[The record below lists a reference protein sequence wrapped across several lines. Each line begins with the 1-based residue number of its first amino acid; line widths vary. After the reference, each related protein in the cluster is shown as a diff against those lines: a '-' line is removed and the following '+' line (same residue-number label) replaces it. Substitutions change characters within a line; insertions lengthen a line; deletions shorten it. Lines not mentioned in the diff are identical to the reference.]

1 MISRSGR
8 YRRLPCW
15 EELDDEAVREAIN
28 MPVQS
33 LAGDILLYSLIKI
46 DMYLREKGYRST
58 LILET
63 HDSCLFNMYLD
74 EIHNFHIINDIK
86 LIMLTYFK
94 SFIEFKTPLD
104 VSIKIGT
111 NLHNMEEMK

>member
-1 MISRSGR
+1 
-8 YRRLPCW
+8 
-15 EELDDEAVREAIN
+15 
-28 MPVQS
+28 
-33 LAGDILLYSLIKI
+33 
-46 DMYLREKGYRST
+46 
-58 LILET
+58 
-63 HDSCLFNMYLD
+63 MYLD